1 MGKLQWR
8 LRCCIDHWIL
18 IYNLK
23 QLIIQ
28 SRSRPCYK
36 YTFCR
41 VNDSFQHIVW
51 QSEPF
56 TFTLRKPVIGSA
68 ANCSVFKSDVA
79 VQHSPKRV
87 GSAAPYNLCPFFFLI
102 SLHTASC
109 YLLLAA
115 INLSPDSGT
124 SKSGAVVTSLSPPSL
139 WPGPKGP
146 SNPPQRWYSAH
157 SPLRLPPLLCFVSSS
172 WLYHRLKSKSFTNVL
187 SITSSQNI
195 SWVARFVNNT
205 GVYPHPAWHLFCLL
219 IEFLI
224 YQEDPSSG
232 LLTSGKC

>member
-87 GSAAPYNLCPFFFLI
+87 GSAAPYNLCPFFFFNLPP
-102 SLHTASC
+102 HC
-109 YLLLAA
+109 KLLSVAC
-115 INLSPDSGT
+115 SHQ
-124 SKSGAVVTSLSPPSL
+124 SLSRQRHLQIWGSSDLPLSSL
-139 WPGPKGP
+139 
-146 SNPPQRWYSAH
+146 
-157 SPLRLPPLLCFVSSS
+157 PLAWTERTLKSSS
-172 WLYHRLKSKSFTNVL
+172 EVILSTLSSPPASSLVL
-187 SITSSQNI
+187 CVKFVALSS
-195 SWVARFVNNT
+195 V
-205 GVYPHPAWHLFCLL
+205 
-219 IEFLI
+219 E
-224 YQEDPSSG
+224 
-232 LLTSGKC
+232 K